1 MFIKIHIVYHSS
13 GKHIHWQ
20 QVKGIR
26 EWLLVVPHTV
36 VCQRPLTRA
45 QSLQVFGW
53 FIYCLIYM
61 HMHLFWFFNKCNHLE
76 FLWNTRLLF
85 FGFKNYTQFSAVT
98 LCILAA
104 LSRHKK
110 GRIPLVISLL
120 SCLKLKKV
128 LSSLAFIMNK
138 SNQNVTSRKFL
149 CNLSRRGWTRPSK
162 LHVLT

>member
-26 EWLLVVPHTV
+26 ELLLVVPHTV

-120 SCLKLKKV
+120 SCLKLKKGV
-128 LSSLAFIMNK
+128 IKLSIYNEQIEPECDLQEISM
-138 SNQNVTSRKFL
+138 
-149 CNLSRRGWTRPSK
+149 
-162 LHVLT
+162 